1 MGRKVLDG
9 GYRERIN
16 GIEDIRI
23 IIAMKSKEYLAF
35 LNVAGAV
42 SSILALLLTLSQN
55 VTIAFMIKALVSI
68 VFFIATT
75 GTLGAFAYNLNK
87 RFIKSEYWPY
97 HLLYW
102 MILGM
107 TIIFFSLIIA
117 SVSYMLTTALV
128 QIFAGMINDIQ
139 TGYI

>member
-1 MGRKVLDG
+1 
-9 GYRERIN
+9 
-16 GIEDIRI
+16 
-23 IIAMKSKEYLAF
+23 MKGKDCLFF

-55 VTIAFMIKALVSI
+55 VTIAMVLKSLVAI

-75 GTLGAFAYNLNK
+75 GTLGSFAYNLNK

-102 MILGM
+102 LVLGM
-107 TIIFFSLIIA
+107 AIVYVSLFMAVISYNTTKALMDMFSDVIQ
-117 SVSYMLTTALV
+117 SVQVGKM
-128 QIFAGMINDIQ
+128 
-139 TGYI
+139 

>member
-1 MGRKVLDG
+1 M
-9 GYRERIN
+9 
-16 GIEDIRI
+16 
-23 IIAMKSKEYLAF
+23 AMKGKDYLFF

-55 VTIAFMIKALVSI
+55 VTIAFVIKALVSI

-75 GTLGAFAYNLNK
+75 GTLGAFAYSINK
-87 RFIKSEYWPY
+87 RIIKSEYWPY

-107 TIIFFSLIIA
+107 AIIFISLIISA
-117 SVSYMLTTALV
+117 ISYLLTSGLV
-128 QIFAGMINDIQ
+128 QLFIGSMDDIRAGRI
-139 TGYI
+139 